1 MESLG
6 KIFGNKHRVK
16 IMRLFL
22 FNASTPFD
30 AEDVS
35 TRSKVKLLDAR
46 KELTMLMKIGF
57 LKKKSFSIK
66 LQKPIKKKDIKATFK
81 TIKKNGWV
89 LNTKFDLIRP
99 LQMLLLDSE
108 LINEKEMVKR
118 LKKGGSLKL
127 LLLSGLFTRDD
138 ERKLDILI
146 VGNKLKKDVL
156 EKEIKIIES
165 EIGRELR
172 YASFDESE
180 FNYRVSM
187 YDKLI
192 RDILE
197 HDHKKLV
204 NQLSN

>member
-22 FNASTPFD
+22 FNASIPFD

-118 LKKGGSLKL
+118 LKKSGSLKL

>member
-22 FNASTPFD
+22 FNASIPFD